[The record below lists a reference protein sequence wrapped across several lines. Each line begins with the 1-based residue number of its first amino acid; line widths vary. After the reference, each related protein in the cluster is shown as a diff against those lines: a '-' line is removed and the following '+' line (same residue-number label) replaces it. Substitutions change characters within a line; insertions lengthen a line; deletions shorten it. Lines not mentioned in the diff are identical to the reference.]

1 MTKDVTFLFCF
12 LCEIILCSFCR
23 CNIMVKYNNFY
34 NSKIFIFLKY
44 LLFFALI
51 FITNLAKINGLF
63 NPFSFGLFFAF
74 LWCNQN
80 IFILC
85 SSFILAGFLA
95 NFSYFN
101 LIENTI
107 FVVIMLIIYGIHYKL
122 KKPLKYIHI
131 LIYALIVNIPK
142 LFIEIYFL
150 KANIYLLF
158 IELLL
163 GLLYTFAT
171 LKYFESVCVR
181 GIGARLTTLEKICAF
196 VFGMSISCGL
206 MPLSFGNID
215 LIKFFGAVLILFFG
229 YVSNVE
235 ITIFAGLSLGIGS
248 LIYANNLI
256 YLCVFVI
263 YSLAVVS
270 FRTKNKYISSVA
282 LLFGEVLCGFYF
294 KLYIDY
300 NALSI
305 VPVVVALLTFIVFP
319 TKILDGYNSQFQ
331 ETLCS
336 LTQGSI
342 INRNRELLYRRLT
355 ELADVFSEMNK
366 VFRGM
371 ITGGFVDGTSKKLV
385 YNELKI
391 KTCSDCPNKNKCY
404 CALEYETAEN
414 LQKLIEIGFEKGK
427 VNLLDVPTL
436 FAGKC
441 DRLNSLVTTLNDL
454 IAQYKN
460 YAGLVNNIDASKV
473 LLAEQ
478 LYGVSNIMKDLSL
491 EVNCGVN
498 FEKGKEKKII
508 DELTYNNIICSD
520 ALVFEDKDQILSVT
534 LAVRKEDRLKASVT
548 KVVSKVCG
556 IKMDI
561 CDECSSSRAGW
572 QILTLKS
579 APKYDCI
586 FGVATKTKTGSVM
599 SGDAYSIIKIN
610 EGKYL
615 FALCDGMG
623 SGIKA
628 EETSSTAIGLLEN
641 FYKAGFDKEIIISS
655 VNKLLSL
662 GKDDVFSA
670 LDLCVLDVREGSGDF
685 IKMGA
690 PESYI
695 KHKDTTQIV
704 QIGALPLGIIQ
715 NADAKDE
722 QIYLSSGDK
731 IVMLTDGISDGFKS
745 TQDLQDFINNIPT
758 NNPQEIAE
766 TILNKVLSLNKN
778 VAKDDMSVIVAKI
791 FER

>member
-1 MTKDVTFLFCF
+1 
-12 LCEIILCSFCR
+12 
-23 CNIMVKYNNFY
+23 MVKYNNFY
-34 NSKIFIFLKY
+34 SSKLFIFLKY
-44 LLFFALI
+44 LFFFALI
-51 FITNLAKINGLF
+51 FVTNLAKINGLF
-63 NPFSFGLFFAF
+63 NPFTFGLFFAL

-80 IFILC
+80 IFIL
-85 SSFILAGFLA
+85 SGAFVLAGFLA

-101 LIENTI
+101 LIENAI

-122 KKPLKYIHI
+122 KKPLKYLHI
-131 LIYALIVNIPK
+131 LIYAIVTNIPK

-150 KANIYLLF
+150 NANIYLIF
-158 IELLL
+158 AELTI

-171 LKYFESVCVR
+171 LKYCESVCVR
-181 GIGARLTTLEKICAF
+181 GIGGRLTTLEKICAF
-196 VFGMSISCGL
+196 VFGASIFCGL
-206 MPLSFGNID
+206 MPISFCQID
-215 LIKFFGAVLILFFG
+215 LIKFFGSLGILFLG
-229 YVSNVE
+229 YVSSTE
-235 ITIFAGLSLGIGS
+235 ITIVAGLSFGIGA
-248 LIYANNLI
+248 LFYANNPT

-263 YSLAVVS
+263 YSLAVVA
-270 FRTKNKYISSVA
+270 FRTKNKYITSVA
-282 LLFGEVLCGFYF
+282 LLMAEVLCGFYL
-294 KLYIDY
+294 KLYLDY
-300 NALSI
+300 NTLSLI
-305 VPVVVALLTFIVFP
+305 PVLVALLTFIVFP

-336 LTQGSI
+336 LTQGSV

-371 ITGGFVDGTSKKLV
+371 ITGGFVDSSSRKLV
-385 YNELKI
+385 YNELRI

-404 CALEYETAEN
+404 RTLEYETAEN
-414 LQKLIEIGFEKGK
+414 LQRLIAIGFEKGK

-441 DRLNSLVTTLNDL
+441 DRLNLLVTTINDL
-454 IAQYKN
+454 IVQYKN

-478 LYGVSNIMKDLSL
+478 LYGVSCIMKDLSL
-491 EVNCGVN
+491 EVNTGVN

-520 ALVFEDKDQILSVT
+520 ALVFEDKNQILSVT
-534 LAVRKEDRLKASVT
+534 LAVRKEDRLKNSVA

-556 IKMDI
+556 IKMDV

-586 FGVATKTKTGSVM
+586 FGVATRTKTGSVM

-623 SGIKA
+623 SGAKA
-628 EETSSTAIGLLEN
+628 EETSSPAIGLLEN

-662 GKDDVFSA
+662 GKDEVFSA
-670 LDLCVLDVREGSGDF
+670 LDLCVLDVREGVGDF

-722 QIYLSSGDK
+722 EVYLSSGDK
-731 IVMLTDGISDGFKS
+731 VVMLTDGISDGFKNA
-745 TQDLQDFINNIPT
+745 QELQDFINNIPT

>member
-1 MTKDVTFLFCF
+1 
-12 LCEIILCSFCR
+12 
-23 CNIMVKYNNFY
+23 MVKYNNFY
-34 NSKIFIFLKY
+34 SSKLFIFLKY
-44 LLFFALI
+44 LFFFALI
-51 FITNLAKINGLF
+51 FVTNLAKINGLF
-63 NPFSFGLFFAF
+63 NPFSFGLFFAL

-80 IFILC
+80 IFIL
-85 SSFILAGFLA
+85 SGAFVLAGFLV

-101 LIENTI
+101 LIENAI
-107 FVVIMLIIYGIHYKL
+107 FVVIMLIIYGIHFKL
-122 KKPLKYIHI
+122 KKPLKYLHI
-131 LIYALIVNIPK
+131 LIYAIVTNIPK

-150 KANIYLLF
+150 NANIYLIF
-158 IELLL
+158 AELII

-171 LKYFESVCVR
+171 LKYCESVCVR
-181 GIGARLTTLEKICAF
+181 GIGGRLTTLEKICAF
-196 VFGMSISCGL
+196 VFGASIFCGL
-206 MPLSFGNID
+206 MPISFYQID
-215 LIKFFGAVLILFFG
+215 LIKFFGSLGILFLG
-229 YVSNVE
+229 YVSSTE
-235 ITIFAGLSLGIGS
+235 ITIVAGLSFGIGA
-248 LIYANNLI
+248 LFYANNPT

-263 YSLAVVS
+263 YSLAVVA
-270 FRTKNKYISSVA
+270 FRTKNKYITSVA
-282 LLFGEVLCGFYF
+282 LLMAEVLCGFYL
-294 KLYIDY
+294 KLYLDY
-300 NALSI
+300 NALSLI
-305 VPVVVALLTFIVFP
+305 PVLVALLTFIVFP

-336 LTQGSI
+336 LTQGSV

-371 ITGGFVDGTSKKLV
+371 ITGGFVDSSSKKLV
-385 YNELKI
+385 YNELRI

-404 CALEYETAEN
+404 RALEYETAEN
-414 LQKLIEIGFEKGK
+414 LQRLIAIGFEKGK

-441 DRLNSLVTTLNDL
+441 DRLNLLVTTINDL
-454 IAQYKN
+454 IVQYKN

-478 LYGVSNIMKDLSL
+478 LYGVSCIMKDLSL
-491 EVNCGVN
+491 EVNTGVN

-520 ALVFEDKDQILSVT
+520 ALVFEDKNQILSVT
-534 LAVRKEDRLKASVT
+534 LAVRKEDRLKASVA

-556 IKMDI
+556 IKMDV

-586 FGVATKTKTGSVM
+586 FGVATRTKTGSVM

-623 SGIKA
+623 SGTKA

-662 GKDDVFSA
+662 GKDEVFSA
-670 LDLCVLDVREGSGDF
+670 LDLCVLDVREGVGDF

-722 QIYLSSGDK
+722 EVYLSSGDK
-731 IVMLTDGISDGFKS
+731 VVMLTDGISDGFKNA
-745 TQDLQDFINNIPT
+745 QELQDFINNIPT

>member
-1 MTKDVTFLFCF
+1 
-12 LCEIILCSFCR
+12 
-23 CNIMVKYNNFY
+23 MVKYNNFY
-34 NSKIFIFLKY
+34 NSKLFVFFKY
-44 LLFFALI
+44 LIFFALI
-51 FITNLAKINGLF
+51 FVSNLAKINGIF
-63 NPFSFGLFFAF
+63 NPFSFGLFFAL

-80 IFILC
+80 IFVLG

-95 NFSYFN
+95 GFSYFN
-101 LIENTI
+101 LIENAV
-107 FVVIMLIIYGIHYKL
+107 FVIIMLIIYGIHYKF
-122 KKPLKYIHI
+122 KKPLKYLNI
-131 LIYALIVNIPK
+131 LIYALIANMPK

-150 KANIYLLF
+150 KANIYIIL
-158 IELLL
+158 IELFF

-181 GIGARLTTLEKICAF
+181 GIGGKLTTLEKICAF
-196 VFGMSISCGL
+196 VFISSIACGL
-206 MPLSFGNID
+206 MPLSFCNID
-215 LIKFFGAVLILFFG
+215 LVKFFGAILILFLG

-235 ITIFAGLSLGIGS
+235 VTIIAGLSFSMGTL
-248 LIYANNLI
+248 LYANNPT

-263 YSLAVVS
+263 YSLAVVA

-282 LLFGEVLCGFYF
+282 LLMAEVLCGFYF
-294 KLYIDY
+294 KIYINY
-300 NALSI
+300 NALSVI
-305 VPVVVALLTFIVFP
+305 PVIVALLTFIIFP
-319 TKILDGYNSQFQ
+319 TKVLDGYNSQFQ

-336 LTQGSI
+336 LTQGSV

-355 ELADVFSEMNK
+355 ELADVFAEMNK

-371 ITGGFVDGTSKKLV
+371 ITGGFVDSTSKKLV

-391 KTCSDCPNKNKCY
+391 KTCSDCPNRNKCY
-404 CALEYETAEN
+404 RVLEYETAEN
-414 LQKLIEIGFEKGK
+414 LQKLIAIGFEKGK

-441 DRLNSLVTTLNDL
+441 DRLNLLVTTINDL
-454 IAQYKN
+454 IVQYKN

-478 LYGVSNIMKDLSL
+478 LYGVSNIMRDLSL
-491 EVNCGVN
+491 EVNAGVN

-520 ALVFEDKDQILSVT
+520 ALVFEDKNQILSVT
-534 LAVRKEDRLKASVT
+534 LAVRKEDRLKSSVS

-556 IKMDI
+556 IKMDV

-579 APKYDCI
+579 SPKYDCI
-586 FGVATKTKTGSVM
+586 FGVATRTKTGSVM

-610 EGKYL
+610 DGKYL

-623 SGIKA
+623 SGVKA

-662 GKDDVFSA
+662 GKDEVFSA
-670 LDLCVLDVREGSGDF
+670 LDLCVLDVRDGTGDF

-731 IVMLTDGISDGFKS
+731 IIMLTDGISDGFKNV
-745 TQDLQDFINNIPT
+745 QKLQDFINNIST

-766 TILNKVLSLNKN
+766 TILNKVLALNKN